1 MTDVDTK
8 VLCTHLQYLFKS
20 EKILQQALTH
30 RSFGTPHNERLEFLG
45 DAVLNL
51 VIADALLK
59 RYPSLPEGK
68 LSPMRAELV
77 KGETLACIAKEL
89 HLSEYLL
96 LGPGEIKT
104 KGAYR
109 TSILAD
115 ALEAV
120 FGAIFLDGG
129 FTAAEAAVLQV
140 YRARLETHNAKQAA
154 NTDFKTALQEY
165 LHAHKIPLP
174 TYKLIQTKGAAH
186 TQTFHVTCN
195 IDILNLSKSGQGPT
209 RRKAEQ
215 LAASA
220 LLKHLRK

>member
-1 MTDVDTK
+1 MTHINTQA
-8 VLCTHLQYLFKS
+8 LCSHLQYTFKS
-20 EKILQQALTH
+20 KKALQQALTH

-59 RYPSLPEGK
+59 RYPDLPEGK
-68 LSPMRAELV
+68 LSPMRAALV

-89 HLSEYLL
+89 SLNEYLL

-104 KGAYR
+104 KGAHR

-115 ALEAV
+115 ALEAI

-129 FTAAEAAVLQV
+129 FTAAEAAILHV
-140 YRARLETHNAKQAA
+140 YHARLEAHNAKQAA

-174 TYKLIQTKGAAH
+174 TYRLIQTKGAAH
-186 TQTFHVTCN
+186 TQTFHVTCSIDTLN
-195 IDILNLSKSGQGPT
+195 ISKTGQGPT

-215 LAASA
+215 MAASA
-220 LLKHLRK
+220 LLKHLKK